1 MLVVRVEICRY
12 VDAAFPGWVECR
24 LADASGHQHVFV
36 EKIPVVTADDVHESS
51 VLPYPGTVACILLEK
66 QEHKDG
72 RQIVLIDTA
81 RPWGIESTAGLT
93 QFYVFS
99 EQLFELP
106 RENAVE
112 QIAQS
117 RGLPNLALRDGF
129 DIFKVLQLG

>member
-12 VDAAFPGWVECR
+12 VDAAFPGWVERR
-24 LADASGHQHVFV
+24 LADASGHQHVFI
-36 EKIPVVTADDVHESS
+36 EKVPVVTADDVYESS
-51 VLPYPGTVACILLEK
+51 VLPHPGTVACILLEK

-112 QIAQS
+112 
-117 RGLPNLALRDGF
+117 
-129 DIFKVLQLG
+129 